1 MLFRSDLE
9 KILFSDSVDVI
20 NTVEIKRIYELER
33 QFEEWKK
40 QYKERKV
47 EKKRNIYFEPFY
59 SLFIQFALDVLK
71 DKVSDLE
78 DEVIRSFKDAVLEKI
93 GSVSLRILIQELHI
107 CKESMLLHGNAKE
120 QYEEYC
126 EKYLSDIEY
135 IKELF
140 HIYPILERLVFEI
153 VLLLSDRYHEFILRF
168 RKDIDIIKEKFSLS
182 EEELH
187 MTYLRSD
194 TSDSQN
200 KG

>member
-1 MLFRSDLE
+1 MNLF
-9 KILFSDSVDVI
+9 IAF
-20 NTVEIKRIYELER
+20 
-33 QFEEWKK
+33 
-40 QYKERKV
+40 
-47 EKKRNIYFEPFY
+47 
-59 SLFIQFALDVLK
+59 FIQFALDVLK

-107 CKESMLLHGNAKE
+107 CKESMPLHGNAKE

-153 VLLLSDRYHEFILRF
+153 VLLLSDRYHEFICGS
-168 RKDIDIIKEKFSLS
+168 EK
-182 EEELH
+182 
-187 MTYLRSD
+187 T
-194 TSDSQN
+194 
-200 KG
+200 